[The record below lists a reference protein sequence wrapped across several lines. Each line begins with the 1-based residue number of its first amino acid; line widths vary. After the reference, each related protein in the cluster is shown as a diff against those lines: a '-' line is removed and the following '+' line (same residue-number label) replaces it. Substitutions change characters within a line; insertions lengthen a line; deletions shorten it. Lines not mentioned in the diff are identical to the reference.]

1 MKSLVF
7 TRGNQ
12 IEDYYLRRKRT
23 RKRGERGREREGVFC
38 SLTIHYVYCS
48 RTLNTVHTFDNVD
61 WVLMKKLRMRMKM
74 VKIMMKTR
82 MMKVT
87 LMMMMMRMMA
97 IMKMM
102 LIIMMAL
109 IVLMM
114 TMTMMILMAVG
125 KLVSSK
131 NG

>member
-12 IEDYYLRRKRT
+12 IEDYYLRWKRK

-38 SLTIHYVYCS
+38 SLTIHYVYCT

-87 LMMMMMRMMA
+87 LMMMMMMRMMA

-114 TMTMMILMAVG
+114 MMMILMAVG